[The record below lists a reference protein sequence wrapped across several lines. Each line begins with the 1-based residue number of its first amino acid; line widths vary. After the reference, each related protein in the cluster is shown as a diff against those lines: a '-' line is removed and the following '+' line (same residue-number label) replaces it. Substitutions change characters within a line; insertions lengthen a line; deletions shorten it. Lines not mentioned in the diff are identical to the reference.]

1 MTLRPQPRPT
11 PSGKAHA
18 REPGPGSSF
27 SRPRVLLATVFTVTF
42 LSYVLLLTRN
52 YYWDGIFFAHTI
64 ESAPRMNA
72 SLVHPSHLLDM
83 VFQYAIYRAVLLTGF
98 QPRALTVMQV
108 SNCIFAALAACV
120 FFRICVESFKSL
132 YVSLIATA
140 LFAFSATWW
149 KFSTD
154 ANSYILAVLLLLLC
168 FYFALP
174 QRKPSPFRLAMVHVL
189 AMFVHQ
195 LSVLFF
201 PVAIAALI
209 FQCPGMPGND
219 RIKCVAKYVLLI
231 VSVTVA
237 AYFAMFY
244 LATGSLSV
252 RAFATWITY
261 FSPEHGFTFSVRNN
275 LFYTVRSQ
283 LGVFLGGR
291 TGFVRDLWG
300 PVILTMVAVSLLVVL
315 GFFGLLLRRVSELKA
330 GVTTAI
336 RESARFKPLTT
347 LCIIWALVYI
357 VFLFFFIPQ
366 NTFYRL
372 FYLPALVILAGALL
386 TTIEES
392 PSHVRRYRAALLA
405 AAVFFSNLTLSQYP
419 SSQVRANPPLQLA
432 LRLNQVWPEGTD
444 VYFAS
449 SNSDNLLIRYFNPTS
464 IWLPASPH
472 VHGRHFSDL
481 PPVGRT
487 GWLETT
493 LIDQFEATAEG
504 KAWLEAHTLV
514 APEFELVN
522 RKHRIRFRQLNAE
535 SFSKANGTQAP
546 RLP

>member
-1 MTLRPQPRPT
+1 MTLKPRPT
-11 PSGKAHA
+11 PSSKAHA
-18 REPGPGSSF
+18 REPDPGSF
-27 SRPRVLLATVFTVTF
+27 FTRPRVLLATLFAVTF
-42 LSYVLLLTRN
+42 LSYILLLTKN

-64 ESAPRMNA
+64 ESAPRLNA

-83 VFQYAIYRAVLLTGF
+83 VFQYVIYRAVLLAGF
-98 QPRALTVMQV
+98 QPRALTVMQI
-108 SNCIFAALAACV
+108 SNCVFAAVAASV
-120 FFRICVESFKSL
+120 FFRICMESFKSL
-132 YVSLIATA
+132 YVSLVATA

-154 ANSYILAVLLLLLC
+154 ANSYVLAVLLLLLC
-168 FYFALP
+168 FNLALP

-209 FQCPGMPGND
+209 FQCRGLPRND
-219 RIKCVAKYVLLI
+219 RIKCVAKYVLTV

-237 AYFAMFY
+237 VYFAMFY

-261 FSPEHGFTFSVRNN
+261 FSPEHGFTFSVWNN
-275 LFYTVRSQ
+275 LVYTLRSQ
-283 LGVFLGGR
+283 WRVFFGGR

-300 PVILTMVAVSLLVVL
+300 PVILTLVAVSLLVVL
-315 GFFGLLLRRVSELKA
+315 AFFGLMLRRVSELKA
-330 GVTTAI
+330 AVTTAI
-336 RESARFKPLTT
+336 RERAQFKPLTT

-372 FYLPALVILAGALL
+372 FYLPALVTLVGKFL
-386 TTIEES
+386 TTIKSS
-392 PSHVRRYRAALLA
+392 PSHVRRYRAALFV
-405 AAVFFSNLTLSQYP
+405 AAVFLSNLTLSQYP

-432 LRLNQVWPEGTD
+432 LTLNQTWPAGTM

-449 SNSDNLLIRYFNPTS
+449 SNSDNLLFRYFNPGS
-464 IWLPASPH
+464 VWVEVSPD
-472 VHGRHFSDL
+472 VLARDLSVL
-481 PPVGRT
+481 PPSGRS

-493 LIDQFEATAEG
+493 LIEQLEATAEG
-504 KAWLEAHTLV
+504 KVWLNTHTL
-514 APEFELVN
+514 ARPEYELVN

-535 SFSKANGTQAP
+535 SFRPAGPQAS

>member
-1 MTLRPQPRPT
+1 MTPRPQDRPT
-11 PSGKAHA
+11 PSRKAHSGQ
-18 REPGPGSSF
+18 PGPGSFF
-27 SRPRVLLATVFTVTF
+27 SPPRVLLGMVFAATF
-42 LSYVLLLTRN
+42 LSYILLLTKN
-52 YYWDGIFFAHTI
+52 YYWDGIFFAHTV
-64 ESAPRMNA
+64 EGAPRLNA

-83 VFQYAIYRAVLLTGF
+83 VFQYVIYRAVLLTGL

-120 FFRICVESFKSL
+120 FFRICLKSFKSL

-168 FYFALP
+168 FRLALP
-174 QRKPSPFRLAMVHVL
+174 QRTPRPFRLAMVHVL

-209 FQCPGMPGND
+209 FQCRGMPRND
-219 RIKCVAKYVLLI
+219 QIKCLAKYALTVA
-231 VSVTVA
+231 SVTVA
-237 AYFAMFY
+237 VYFAMFY

-261 FSPEHGFTFSVRNN
+261 FSPEHGFTFSVWNN
-275 LFYTVRSQ
+275 LVYTLRSQ
-283 LGVFLGGR
+283 WRVFFGGR

-300 PVILTMVAVSLLVVL
+300 PVILTMGAGSLLMVL
-315 GFFGLLLRRVSELKA
+315 ALFGLVLRRLSELKA
-330 GVTTAI
+330 AVTAAI
-336 RESARFKPLTT
+336 RERAQFKPLTT
-347 LCIIWALVYI
+347 LCSIWALVYI

-372 FYLPALVILAGALL
+372 FYLPALVILAGTFL
-386 TTIEES
+386 TTIGRS
-392 PSHVRRYRAALLA
+392 PNHVRRYRAALFA
-405 AAVFFSNLTLSQYP
+405 AAVFLSNLTLSQYP

-432 LRLNQVWPEGTD
+432 LTLNQTWPAGTT

-449 SNSDNLLIRYFNPTS
+449 SNSDNLLFRYFNPGS
-464 IWLPASPH
+464 VWVEVSPAILARDVS
-472 VHGRHFSDL
+472 VL
-481 PPVGRT
+481 PPSGRS

-504 KAWLEAHTLV
+504 KAWLDTHTLM
-514 APEFELVN
+514 APEYELVN

-535 SFSKANGTQAP
+535 SFTEVDGTQAS